1 MIVKCFSVDVTRFLF
16 HPFLSVDLY
25 LMYVTV
31 TELGGYQQVSNFLW
45 FFFVS
50 FFWRVNS
57 ENTNY

>member
-1 MIVKCFSVDVTRFLF
+1 
-16 HPFLSVDLY
+16 
-25 LMYVTV
+25 MYVTV
-31 TELGGYQQVSNFLW
+31 TELGGYQQVSNFLC